1 MCPPHHP
8 TMPPHALLAP
18 APPRFC
24 VANGGERDGRLS
36 EDVEAARCNCGS
48 ELSMIDEGGEEC
60 EETEACPSSEEQG
73 CAPSLEEEPDEGELC
88 CTHDGPALCAAACTP
103 PTPTPAGREFPS
115 PNLI

>member
-1 MCPPHHP
+1 M
-8 TMPPHALLAP
+8 A
-18 APPRFC
+18 PRFG
-24 VANGGERDGRLS
+24 VASGGEREG
-36 EDVEAARCNCGS
+36 EGQPGEEVEAERSDCGS